1 MVVGG
6 GKAMPKISA
15 AKFETRSDRAR
26 GIFRFEYPG
35 GREGGGGGEGII
47 TITRACKPT
56 NDDPSSCAG
65 LS

>member
-1 MVVGG
+1 MGREEG
-6 GKAMPKISA
+6 RLCRKYRRRNSKLGPI
-15 AKFETRSDRAR
+15 ERE
-26 GIFRFEYPG
+26 EYFVSNIPG
-35 GREGGGGGEGII
+35 EGGGGGEGII